1 MGVHDD
7 ILKSLQIKLQQ
18 LSGKMESQEGLL
30 QKAETEI
37 EGLKSQLRLKNEEL
51 DVLQDQLRKMKL
63 AKTLGGDSEQK
74 REARQMIQTMLR
86 EVDKCIALL
95 NR

>member
-1 MGVHDD
+1 MGAHDE
-7 ILKSLQIKLQQ
+7 ILKSLQIKLKQ

-30 QKAETEI
+30 QEAETEI

-51 DVLQDQLRKMKL
+51 DALQDQLRKMKL
-63 AKTLGGDSEQK
+63 AKTLSGDSEQK